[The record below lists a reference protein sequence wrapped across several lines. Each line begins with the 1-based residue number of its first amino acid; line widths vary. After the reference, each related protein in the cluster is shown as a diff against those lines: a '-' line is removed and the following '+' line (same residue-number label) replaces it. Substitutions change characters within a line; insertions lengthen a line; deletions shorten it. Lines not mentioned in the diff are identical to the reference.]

1 MKALQDAMEEVRRQ
15 VISNEGSLLDA
26 IQHLPVDRVVD
37 MITTTPWFKAQSPI
51 DIELYRDVL
60 DGGSRIKLP
69 SIQKEAIQF
78 AFDRSRPEAAEWARK
93 EGATL
98 ITNITEDQRAVIKS
112 FVGNSLDEGV
122 APREV
127 ARGLRNVVGLTEQ
140 QQGWVTR
147 HYDRQLSQG
156 IANGLT
162 PTRAQ
167 TLAQRSTDRYH
178 SQVFRYRTET
188 IARTEILRAS
198 NEGRREA
205 WRQGVEQG
213 YIPSATN
220 QQWSAEADFRSCEE
234 CIALDQM
241 IVPLGTEFPAGD
253 PPIHPMCRCDV
264 VLTDAPPTDLTNLT
278 DAQLEEHIQG
288 LTSGGSQT
296 QGLSIDDEIA
306 KLTAERDPIV
316 GRLIDSDYGRVPL
329 SPDEYADLVAQQKP
343 LLDRLKT
350 LQEQQLAA
358 KKKPTRAAPTQRGQA
373 SYDALNDAVDYGD
386 EARVALQE
394 WQGEGYRRVQG
405 ELYGRTSIRGVD
417 PEVRAV
423 MDGLDSAM
431 DSVPSDTILYRGQT
445 TGLDNLQVGSTV
457 KSNSYVSTSTDPVT
471 AGAFSK
477 SRGQVTGALA
487 EGDTATI
494 LRITPKRARGAVMP
508 DSDELEVLLARN
520 TEMKVTNVSEEVI
533 NNVKFRIVDVEA

>member
-1 MKALQDAMEEVRRQ
+1 MKALQDAMEAVRRQ
-15 VISNEGSLLDA
+15 VVSDEGNLLDA
-26 IQHLPVDRVVD
+26 IQHLPADRVLE
-37 MITTTPWFKAQSPI
+37 MIPTTPWFEAQGSI
-51 DIELYRDVL
+51 ERELYRDVL
-60 DGGSRIKLP
+60 DGGSRVKLP
-69 SIQKEAIQF
+69 SIQKQAIEF
-78 AFDRSRPEAAEWARK
+78 AFDRSRPEAAAWARK
-93 EGATL
+93 ESAAL
-98 ITNITEDQRAVIKS
+98 VTNITEDQRAVIRS
-112 FVGNSLDEGV
+112 VVGNSLEEGV

-127 ARGLRNVVGLTEQ
+127 ARNLRNVIGLTEQ
-140 QQGWVTR
+140 QQGWVAR

-156 IANGLT
+156 FANGLT
-162 PTRAQ
+162 PARAQ
-167 TLAQRSTDRYH
+167 ELAQRSTDRYH
-178 SQVFRYRTET
+178 SKIFRYRTET
-188 IARTEILRAS
+188 IARTEILNAS
-198 NEGRREA
+198 HEGRREA
-205 WRQGVEQG
+205 WRQGIEQG
-213 YIPSATN
+213 YIPPTTN
-220 QQWSAEADFRSCEE
+220 QQWSAEADSRSCEE
-234 CIALDQM
+234 CIALNEM

-253 PPIHPMCRCDV
+253 PPIHPNCRCDV

-278 DAQLEEHIQG
+278 DAQLDEH
-288 LTSGGSQT
+288 LESLMSGGPQAE
-296 QGLSIDDEIA
+296 GLSVEDEIA
-306 KLTAERDPIV
+306 KLTAQRDPIV
-316 GRLIDSDYGRVPL
+316 GRLLDSDYGRVPL

-343 LLDRLKT
+343 LLDRLRT

-417 PEVRAV
+417 PEVRVV

-431 DSVPSDTILYRGQT
+431 DSIPSDTILYRGQT
-445 TGLDNLQVGSTV
+445 AGLDNLQVGSTV

-477 SRGQVTGALA
+477 SRGQVTGALV

-508 DSDELEVLLARN
+508 DSDEFEVLLARN